1 MRESIEDI
9 IHLPLHFLLIPAHKC
24 KSPLAFHHHSNA
36 RTLFKQDYINIIHK
50 ELLTP
55 KLQNYPTT
63 TCISN
68 SSTTWPGSVNKIA
81 YSFASPPSSSISSSK
96 TLDQEINILA
106 SLWSESTQEVKHMY
120 EVLEKCSEK
129 IYEYMFQVNRTKK
142 ETTRRI
148 ENVHWLKNIIIKKI

>member
-1 MRESIEDI
+1 MFSPSNLLKSSPLAIDIYSYDLDCKFDHPIPDATTLNHIINSVIESHNSYNSSNASIMCDESIEDT
-9 IHLPLHFLLIPAHKC
+9 IHLPLHFLLIPAYKC

-68 SSTTWPGSVNKIA
+68 SSTT
-81 YSFASPPSSSISSSK
+81 
-96 TLDQEINILA
+96 
-106 SLWSESTQEVKHMY
+106 
-120 EVLEKCSEK
+120 
-129 IYEYMFQVNRTKK
+129 
-142 ETTRRI
+142 
-148 ENVHWLKNIIIKKI
+148 